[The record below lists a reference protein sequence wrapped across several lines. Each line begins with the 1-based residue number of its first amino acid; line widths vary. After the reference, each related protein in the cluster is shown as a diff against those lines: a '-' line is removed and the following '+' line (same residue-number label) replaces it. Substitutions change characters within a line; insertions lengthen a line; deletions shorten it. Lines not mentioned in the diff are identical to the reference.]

1 MDVLHLVVDCQNS
14 HCVWHTIKQALAS
27 LSNSRNMQFHGS
39 FQDLRQS
46 DDLVTV
52 FMQKA
57 KALFDELVVISR
69 PVFQEDFKLYVFVVF
84 GVSSK
89 IW

>member
-1 MDVLHLVVDCQNS
+1 
-14 HCVWHTIKQALAS
+14 
-27 LSNSRNMQFHGS
+27 MQLHGS

-52 FMQKA
+52 FIQKA
-57 KALFDELVVISR
+57 KALFDELVVIGR
-69 PVFQEDFKLYVFVVF
+69 PVFLEDFKLYVFVVF

>member
-1 MDVLHLVVDCQNS
+1 
-14 HCVWHTIKQALAS
+14 
-27 LSNSRNMQFHGS
+27 MQLHGS

-52 FMQKA
+52 FMQNA

-69 PVFQEDFKLYVFVVF
+69 PVFQEDFKLYMFVVF
-84 GVSSK
+84 EVSSK